1 MTLMRLFRKTQTDAV
16 NGNQHADWRQYQAYL
31 KKSQEP
37 RRRHRWVAG
46 ALISTAVFASVFLIQ
61 GYFSS
66 SANHR
71 PAAQINATPA
81 LSKEPLITKKDVSI
95 LLEHVSIEDLLSKEI
110 DLPFNNQQIHIE
122 TSLDPDLQSHL
133 TEAMDRKNSRFIG
146 VVVMEADTGRIQAL
160 AGFNK
165 IEPGHNPCLIN
176 AFPAASLFKIVT
188 AAAAVDQCGYN
199 ADTRIRFN
207 GYKHTLYKR
216 QLKEYNNRYTNT
228 VTFKDSFAQSVNPV
242 FGKLGALYLERSVL
256 EEYATAF
263 GFNQPINFELPV
275 EPSHIVIKEDAY
287 QRAEIASGFNNDTTI
302 SPLHAAMMASTV
314 LNHGR
319 MVTPRMVDR
328 VTDDQ
333 GRLLYEAQPA
343 WRGRAMSSKA
353 SKVLI
358 RLMETTVRSGTG
370 RKAFRNASRDRVL
383 SKLDIGGKTGSID
396 NLSHDARFDWF
407 VGFANE
413 KKGPGRLVVAAL
425 VAHEEYIG
433 KRAAQYAKIAMTRYF
448 QSHFAQQETSSS
460 SSGG

>member
-1 MTLMRLFRKTQTDAV
+1 MIAAV
-16 NGNQHADWRQYQAYL
+16 
-31 KKSQEP
+31 
-37 RRRHRWVAG
+37 
-46 ALISTAVFASVFLIQ
+46 VFGSLLLVQ
-61 GYFSS
+61 GLFSS
-66 SANHR
+66 SADR
-71 PAAQINATPA
+71 PPQAHTTAGPSTPTE
-81 LSKEPLITKKDVSI
+81 SLITKKDVSI
-95 LLEHVSIEDLLSKEI
+95 LLEHVSVENLLAKEI
-110 DLPFNNQQIHIE
+110 NLPFHNQQIHIE

-133 TEAMDRKNSRFIG
+133 TDSMDRKNSRFIG
-146 VVVMEADTGRIQAL
+146 IVVMEAGTGRVQAL

-165 IEPGHNPCLIN
+165 VEPGHNPCLIN
-176 AFPAASLFKIVT
+176 AFPAASLFKIIT
-188 AAAAVDQCGYN
+188 AAAAVDHCGYN
-199 ADTRIRFN
+199 AETRIRFN

-228 VTFKDSFAQSVNPV
+228 VSFRDSFAQSVNPV

-256 EEYATAF
+256 EKYATAF

-275 EPSHIVIKEDAY
+275 KPSHVAIKDDDY

-319 MVTPRMVDR
+319 MVTPSMVDR

-343 WRGRAMSSKA
+343 WRGRAMTPKA
-353 SKVLI
+353 AEVLI

-370 RKAFRNASRDRVL
+370 RKAFRNVRRDRVL

-407 VGFANE
+407 VGFANA
-413 KKGPGRLVVAAL
+413 KKGSGRLVVAAL
-425 VAHEEYIG
+425 VAHEEFIG
-433 KRAAQYAKIAMTRYF
+433 RRAAQYAKIAMTRYF
-448 QSHFAQQETSSS
+448 QSHFARQETPSS